1 MFRVTT
7 QYVNYYFVLLNPVEQ
22 RIIIIIITIIII
34 EKGRVWPRGWQ
45 MPGPLVTQN
54 LLTPLCGAGKSRI
67 YTRRSYPGGGVDAAG
82 VGWCIKN
89 NSKSIVS
96 LECKK

>member
-1 MFRVTT
+1 MFKVTT

-22 RIIIIIITIIII
+22 RIIIIIIII

-54 LLTPLCGAGKSRI
+54 LLMPLCGAGKSRI
-67 YTRRSYPGGGVDAAG
+67 YTRRSYPVDAAG
-82 VGWCIKN
+82 VGWCIRN
-89 NSKSIVS
+89 NNKSIVS

>member
-1 MFRVTT
+1 M
-7 QYVNYYFVLLNPVEQ
+7 
-22 RIIIIIITIIII
+22 
-34 EKGRVWPRGWQ
+34 
-45 MPGPLVTQN
+45 
-54 LLTPLCGAGKSRI
+54 PLCGAGKSRI

-89 NSKSIVS
+89 NTKSIVS

>member
-22 RIIIIIITIIII
+22 RIIIIIIIII

-67 YTRRSYPGGGVDAAG
+67 YTRRSY
-82 VGWCIKN
+82 
-89 NSKSIVS
+89 S
-96 LECKK
+96 